1 MGRGS
6 GAGGGGGG
14 GRGRAPLEAIP
25 TRTGTYRLAL
35 SALDDAT
42 GPRFGP
48 NGVGFDQGRLDRVKA
63 EHVSGKQMVPIR
75 VVVQPS
81 GRVLVADGQ
90 HRLQAARA
98 RGDKWIDARVEIVRG
113 RG

>member
-1 MGRGS
+1 M
-6 GAGGGGGG
+6 
-14 GRGRAPLEAIP
+14 
-25 TRTGTYRLAL
+25 

-48 NGVGFDQGRLDRVKA
+48 NGVGFDATRLERVKA
-63 EHVSGKQMVPIR
+63 EHASGKTMVPIR

-90 HRLQAARA
+90 HRLKAARE

-113 RG
+113 RGY